1 MTTPEFIFDKQVA
14 HVAKVSVSYI
24 STMFKKGDKFVL
36 RDGEIDL
43 RKANPITIA
52 GGRRWDPWKVAKV
65 LNITV
70 DRLMEMLK

>member
-14 HVAKVSVSYI
+14 HVAKISVSYI

-52 GGRRWDPWKVAKV
+52 GGRRWDPLKVAEV